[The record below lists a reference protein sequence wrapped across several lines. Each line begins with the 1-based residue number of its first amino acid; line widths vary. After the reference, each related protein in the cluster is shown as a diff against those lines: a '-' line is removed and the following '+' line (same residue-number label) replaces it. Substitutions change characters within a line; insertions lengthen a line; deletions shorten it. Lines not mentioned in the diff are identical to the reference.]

1 MSDEEDGPSNGD
13 DDPFEQLE
21 ADVDGREGDPFEN
34 LSGSGT
40 AGEEPPT
47 GMGPEDTGSDSGAGQ
62 ADPESEQPEPQEAN
76 DDWVDE
82 FGVQPGTADG
92 ATAGSSGSETGEAEG
107 GSTSESRSGPDSDE
121 MGLDVGRR
129 TDATADPLGDVGDR
143 EGDPFEEGGSLF
155 EERDTESI
163 DPDTVWQELAS
174 ADSQGATGDA
184 YERTFAEVSKH
195 SYCEQC
201 EHFSGPP
208 EVACTHEGT
217 DIVEFLDMETVR
229 VVDCP
234 IVAERKEL
242 EEDS

>member
-1 MSDEEDGPSNGD
+1 MSDEENGPKNSD
-13 DDPFEQLE
+13 DDPFEHLE
-21 ADVDGREGDPFEN
+21 ADVDDREGDPFES
-34 LSGSGT
+34 LSDSPSADDQPPTETSSDKTGSETGTGHPT
-40 AGEEPPT
+40 AGSEST
-47 GMGPEDTGSDSGAGQ
+47 GPRED
-62 ADPESEQPEPQEAN
+62 

-82 FGVQPGTADG
+82 FGVEPGTEDG
-92 ATAGSSGSETGEAEG
+92 PGAGRSGAETGEAESSPASHG
-107 GSTSESRSGPDSDE
+107 RDDPVSEE

-129 TDATADPLGDVGDR
+129 TGATTDPLGDVGHR

-155 EERDTESI
+155 EERDTERI
-163 DPDTVWQELAS
+163 DPDTVWQDLAS
-174 ADSQGATGDA
+174 ADSRGAKGDA

-242 EEDS
+242 EEET

>member
-1 MSDEEDGPSNGD
+1 MSGEEDEPSDGD

-21 ADVDGREGDPFEN
+21 GDVEDREGDPFEN
-34 LSGSGT
+34 LSTS
-40 AGEEPPT
+40 ASADEQPPT
-47 GMGPEDTGSDSGAGQ
+47 ETGSENAGDETGTSQPNAKSESTGPREDT
-62 ADPESEQPEPQEAN
+62 

-82 FGVQPGTADG
+82 FGTEDG
-92 ATAGSSGSETGEAEG
+92 PPAGRSDTETEEGESSPASHG
-107 GSTSESRSGPDSDE
+107 RDDPVSDE

-129 TDATADPLGDVGDR
+129 TDTTADPLGDVGRR

-163 DPDTVWQELAS
+163 DPDAVWQELAS
-174 ADSQGATGDA
+174 ADSRGAKGDA

-201 EHFSGPP
+201 KYFSGPP
-208 EVACTHEGT
+208 EVSCTHEGT

-242 EEDS
+242 EDET